1 MTSGSIKLNQEAQRI
16 ARVKF
21 MMILSILQGLF
32 YLVMVP
38 VTGFLT
44 VALFPKHPVVAIAMF
59 GIFIISVV
67 SIFDAV
73 SDFRK
78 HKENDRA

>member
-1 MTSGSIKLNQEAQRI
+1 MTKLM
-16 ARVKF
+16 RV
-21 MMILSILQGLF
+21 MNILNTLL
-32 YLVMVP
+32 YLVMAP
-38 VTGFLT
+38 VTGLLIVGSLPEYPAF
-44 VALFPKHPVVAIAMF
+44 ALAMLVL
-59 GIFIISVV
+59 FIISVV